1 LRERT
6 GQFSGEP
13 NSGTTIAE
21 SDLDDDVIA
30 AVLSARSSYRFNPQW
45 SIDLTAD
52 AWPGSDD
59 SYHNVASMV
68 RYRVIGQVRY
78 SFY

>member
-1 LRERT
+1 VAFFWA
-6 GQFSGEP
+6 FSGQKLNYYTNLP
-13 NSGTTIAE
+13 HPTV
-21 SDLDDDVIA
+21 DVIA

-59 SYHNVASMV
+59 SYYNVASMV
-68 RYRVIGQVRY
+68 RYRVTGQVRY